1 MEQRAAPVTALDL
14 RQETSAVRPVEDG
27 DVLPLTDAQRSLLFI
42 QEAAARKDLY
52 NNSFRIVFDREL
64 DVDALHAALERLVLV
79 QPALRTEFRTGPD
92 GPEARVARGV
102 PLLWETRSHDGGT
115 TPWERWLEEQTEQF
129 VRLPL
134 DLSRAPLCRFRL
146 LTSASGAPARSALL
160 VTVHHTVSD
169 GVSVRVLVDEICTGY
184 RLALGRAA
192 ADGDA
197 EDPAALARSRERTLR
212 AELTA
217 QCAAAQA
224 AVAAGEADALTGPL
238 AGVAPTTLYPVPGR
252 PQDTAHRAQRLR
264 LELDRTE
271 RARVERAARN
281 LGTTPYA
288 LFLAC
293 YALLLGDYAGTE
305 DVLVGSPFATR
316 RTVASHQLCGFFVNT
331 LPMSLPARD
340 VPFETHCRTVSATV
354 RETRARQSVPFDAL
368 VSRLAPERSSNR
380 NPVFQCMFAMQDEL
394 RTRVA
399 LMPWIEGRI
408 EILENGSAKF
418 DLWLGVTAVEDGL
431 RIELDY
437 DQDLLP
443 ASYAQRFLSEYRELL
458 LCAVATP
465 SAGTT
470 NLLSGLSVRRCTNTR
485 VLRRGVDGDTGATG
499 GLLGLVREAALRHPG
514 AVAVRQP
521 DGAEVTYAELLR
533 RTERAATGLAGRGTG
548 RGDTVAVVPG
558 DLVETVV
565 AMLAVLWRGAA
576 YLPLDTSLPTERLAY
591 MIEQSGCRF
600 VIGDRDAVPDGPP
613 RATPARLEAEAG
625 TAPAPKAADGTD
637 PVYIMFTSGSTG
649 RPKGVHMGQDPL
661 VNLLHWQLREL
672 RMDAQS
678 RFLQYAPLG
687 FDVSYQEIF
696 PTLACG
702 GTVVGLGSV
711 DRRDLTAVARLA
723 EREELTHVYL
733 PVAVAGA
740 FAGAVEEAG
749 LTLPTVRYVCVSG
762 EQLNLDERL
771 RQLLARDT
779 GRELINLY
787 GPTETTAVTWHV
799 VRGDDL
805 PAHDHVPVGRPLPGV
820 DAHLLTPDGR
830 DVPPGAVGELY
841 LGGVCPAVGYI
852 NDAERTAAAFLPAPG
867 APPGSTA
874 RVYRTGDLA
883 LLAEDGRLVF
893 LGRRDAQVKV
903 RGHRV
908 ELGELESAAERL
920 PEVGEAVAAV
930 LGSGEQAALCLFV
943 RPAGGTAPEEPAV
956 RAHLERILPS
966 YMLPRHVRLIDAVP
980 LTPNGKVDRTA
991 LTTALQAGRLR
1002 TAEPAGEAAGW
1013 EPTGS
1018 ERMIRDLWA
1027 TLLGSAPTGPD
1038 DSFFALGGNSFDV
1051 LKLIAALGETT
1062 GRPPA
1067 IGDFFRRPT
1076 VRALAAHLDGGA

>member
-1 MEQRAAPVTALDL
+1 MTALHL
-14 RQETSAVRPVEDG
+14 RQHTPAAHPEEHA
-27 DVLPLTDAQRSLLFI
+27 DVLPVTDAQRSLLFI

-52 NNSFRIVFDREL
+52 NNSFRIVFDSAL
-64 DVDALHAALERLVLV
+64 DAEAMRSALERLVLV
-79 QPALRTEFRTGPD
+79 QPALRTVFRAGPE
-92 GPEARVARGV
+92 GPEARLAREV
-102 PLLWETRSHDGGT
+102 TLPWETAGHDGAAA
-115 TPWERWLEEQTEQF
+115 WETWLDEQTEEF

-146 LTSASGAPARSALL
+146 LVSAPDAPARSALL

-169 GVSVRVLVDEICTGY
+169 GVSVRVLVDEICAGY
-184 RLALGRAA
+184 RQALGRAV
-192 ADGDA
+192 ADGQ
-197 EDPAALARSRERTLR
+197 EDPAALARKRESSLR
-212 AELTA
+212 AELAA
-217 QCAAAQA
+217 QCAAART
-224 AVAAGEADALTGPL
+224 AVDAGEADTLAALL

-252 PQDTAHRAQRLR
+252 PQDTSHRAERLR
-264 LELDRTE
+264 LLLDRPQRTS
-271 RARVERAARN
+271 VERAARN
-281 LGTTPYA
+281 LGTTPYE
-288 LFLAC
+288 LLLAC
-293 YALLLGDYAGTE
+293 YALLLGDYAGSD

-331 LPMSLPARD
+331 LPMALPARD
-340 VPFETHCRTVSATV
+340 MPFEAHCREVSATV

-368 VSRLAPERSSNR
+368 VTRLAPERAGNR

-399 LMPWIEGRI
+399 LTPWSEGRI

-418 DLWLGVTAVEDGL
+418 DLWLGATAVEDGL

-443 ASYAQRFLSEYRELL
+443 ESYARRFLAEYRELL
-458 LCAVATP
+458 LQAVETP
-465 SAGTT
+465 SAGTGS
-470 NLLSGLSVRRCTNTR
+470 LLAGLGARRGMMRR
-485 VLRRGVDGDTGATG
+485 VLRRGADGRPDAPG
-499 GLLGLVREAALRHPG
+499 GLLGLVREAARRHPD

-521 DGAEVTYAELLR
+521 SGSEVSYAELLR
-533 RTERAATGLAGRGTG
+533 RTERTATGLAGRGVS
-548 RGDTVAVVPG
+548 RGDAVAVVPG

-565 AMLAVLWRGAA
+565 AMLAVLWCGAA
-576 YLPLDTSLPTERLAY
+576 YLPLDTALPAERLTY
-591 MIEQSGCRF
+591 MIEQSGCRL
-600 VIGDRDAVPDGPP
+600 VIGLPGADADGPP
-613 RATPARLEAEAG
+613 RATPAQLEAEAG
-625 TAPAPKAADGTD
+625 AADAPPAADGTD

-649 RPKGVHMGQDPL
+649 RPKGVHMGQGPL
-661 VNLLHWQLREL
+661 LNLLHWQLREL
-672 RMDAQS
+672 RMGPDS

-702 GTVVGLGSV
+702 GTVVGLGAL

-723 EREELTHVYL
+723 EQEELTHLYL

-740 FAGAVEEAG
+740 FAGAVESAG
-749 LTLPTVRYVCVSG
+749 LSLPTVRHICVSG

-771 RQLLARDT
+771 RRLLARDPE
-779 GRELINLY
+779 RELVNLY

-805 PAHDHVPVGRPLPGV
+805 PAHDHVPVGRPVPGV
-820 DAHLLTPDGR
+820 DAYLLGPDGR

-841 LGGVCPAVGYI
+841 LGGVCPAVGYV
-852 NDAERTAAAFLPAPG
+852 NDPEHTAAAFLPAPG
-867 APPGSTA
+867 APEGSTA

-883 LLAEDGRLVF
+883 LLAEHGALVF

-920 PEVGEAVAAV
+920 PDVGEAVAAV
-930 LGSGEQAALCLFV
+930 TGTGEQAALCLFL
-943 RPAGGTAPEEPAV
+943 RPTGPAQPKESAV
-956 RAHLERILPS
+956 RAHLEQILPS
-966 YMLPRHVRLIDAVP
+966 YMLPRYVRLIDAVP

-991 LTTALQAGRLR
+991 LTSALGAGRLR
-1002 TAEPAGEAAGW
+1002 TAQPAEEGSGWEPAG
-1013 EPTGS
+1013 T
-1018 ERMIRDLWA
+1018 ERMVRDLWTA
-1027 TLLGSAPTGPD
+1027 LLGTAPSGPD

-1051 LKLIAALGETT
+1051 LKLIAALRENTDRAPT
-1062 GRPPA
+1062 VS
-1067 IGDFFRRPT
+1067 DFFRRPT